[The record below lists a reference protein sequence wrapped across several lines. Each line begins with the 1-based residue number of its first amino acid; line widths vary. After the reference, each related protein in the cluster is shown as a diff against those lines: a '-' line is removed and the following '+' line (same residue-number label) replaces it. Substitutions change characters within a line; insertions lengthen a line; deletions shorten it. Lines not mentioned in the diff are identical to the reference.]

1 MVWINAWENHTNEC
15 SSGKNKAKNSL
26 IILEKAR
33 ESADDFDCI
42 KWIATRMEREVGSTL
57 FW

>member
-15 SSGKNKAKNSL
+15 SSGKNKAINSL

-33 ESADDFDCI
+33 KSADDFDCI
-42 KWIATRMEREVGSTL
+42 NWIAKDGKRSR
-57 FW
+57 